1 MIAEKKLIMKGVVM
15 RVWVE
20 ILAVVAV
27 NKYLKACKFVITVGK
42 ATV

>member
-1 MIAEKKLIMKGVVM
+1 MIAVKKLIMKGIVI

-20 ILAVVAV
+20 IHAVVV
-27 NKYLKACKFVITVGK
+27 EKLFQRACKFVITVGK